1 MEPEAQQPTVQESP
15 VQQQPPQAPPVQE
28 QAPQEPCVPEQA
40 DNDAQPS
47 AGRNKPAA
55 KTRAQYQRRKAR
67 LLPEITRL
75 ALDGHSG
82 ESIARRFELP
92 GRTVTQW
99 LKEARRQW
107 LAAAAQSCE
116 EMAAVE
122 WARLNGLYRE
132 ALDAWRK
139 AQAEVDAW
147 VDGRRKSGGK
157 GKAGRKKLRAQPPRR
172 NDALLGRALA
182 VLREL
187 RQIRGAA
194 MPAAAPAGRPAVPP
208 PLDLPRRISAEELER
223 LSDEDLVALEAA
235 LKARCE
241 LASAE
246 SLAAASRAAAGA
258 KPATKPPQA

>member
-1 MEPEAQQPTVQESP
+1 
-15 VQQQPPQAPPVQE
+15 
-28 QAPQEPCVPEQA
+28 
-40 DNDAQPS
+40 
-47 AGRNKPAA
+47 
-55 KTRAQYQRRKAR
+55 
-67 LLPEITRL
+67 
-75 ALDGHSG
+75 
-82 ESIARRFELP
+82 
-92 GRTVTQW
+92 
-99 LKEARRQW
+99 
-107 LAAAAQSCE
+107 
-116 EMAAVE
+116 
-122 WARLNGLYRE
+122 
-132 ALDAWRK
+132 
-139 AQAEVDAW
+139 
-147 VDGRRKSGGK
+147 
-157 GKAGRKKLRAQPPRR
+157 
-172 NDALLGRALA
+172 LA